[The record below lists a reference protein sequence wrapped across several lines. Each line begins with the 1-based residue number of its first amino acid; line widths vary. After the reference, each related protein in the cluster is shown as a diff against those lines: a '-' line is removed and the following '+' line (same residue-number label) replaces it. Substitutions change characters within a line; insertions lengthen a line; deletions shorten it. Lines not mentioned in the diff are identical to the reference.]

1 MDRRKV
7 KGDEGGI
14 GQEER
19 VREYVG
25 MPLSNQNLCLQLDF
39 GTKPRSEGRKICLWR
54 LRMPSGQ
61 RGTRTSELIKVLSQ
75 ARETYFVEA
84 LLLVFENSFTEER
97 TRNSV
102 GGFKGKGNF
111 DWTTFSNSSLKL
123 EIRYSDAQN
132 ARSKGKRKAIN
143 FIAPRHDRSRF
154 MPDRFLKSG
163 EGYNNTVGSLWSQLN
178 SSYFPTSGPSKFYQ
192 KIFSLEVNK
201 KLKQAERISSDFGHV
216 RKTLIGV
223 GGKNARLT
231 TGVIDRVNCIGA
243 NGIAR
248 DGAITITVAVE
259 TAIRVPKPPP

>member
-132 ARSKGKRKAIN
+132 
-143 FIAPRHDRSRF
+143 
-154 MPDRFLKSG
+154 
-163 EGYNNTVGSLWSQLN
+163 
-178 SSYFPTSGPSKFYQ
+178 
-192 KIFSLEVNK
+192 VNK

-231 TGVIDRVNCIGA
+231 TVAQTRLKRALSDRAPAGVESAPLNR
-243 NGIAR
+243 
-248 DGAITITVAVE
+248 
-259 TAIRVPKPPP
+259 